1 MQYDKAIVSILLLLL
16 AFLTLYIFAPDI
28 IPLLKDAESSNV
40 GKPVQSLF
48 LFIRYSFELFTN
60 IIAVVLMYLLGSS
73 IIFLN
78 SRRH

>member
-1 MQYDKAIVSILLLLL
+1 MQYDKAIVNIMLLLL
-16 AFLTLYIFAPDI
+16 AFLTLYVFAPDI

-48 LFIRYSFELFTN
+48 LFIRYSLELFSN
-60 IIAVVLMYLLGSS
+60 IIAVILMYLLGSS
-73 IIFLN
+73 LILLN